1 MRRLQLLLS
10 TAAFVVVASPAQA
23 SEEVTVSQL
32 VAESVELSGVVVIVE
47 GELVGDYGFRDDG
60 SMWTQL
66 NGDTYALVPLLQSE
80 RPAGG
85 NVGVGIRVPA
95 ELAEDLDPPGGY
107 RNRGPLVRVTGTW
120 VHHSDD
126 RQGESFLRVE
136 SLEVLEPGIPLH
148 QSANVWTMA
157 VGLVLILAATMVWL
171 TRPQE

>member
-1 MRRLQLLLS
+1 MRRLQLLF
-10 TAAFVVVASPAQA
+10 TAAAFVAVASPAQA

-32 VAESVELSGVVVIVE
+32 VAESLELTGVVVIVE

-66 NGDTYALVPLLQSE
+66 NGDTYALVPLLQSK

-85 NVGVGIRVPA
+85 NIGVGIRVPA
-95 ELAEDLDPPGGY
+95 ELAEGLDPPGGY
-107 RNRGPLVRVTGTW
+107 RSRGPLVRVTGMW

-136 SLEVLEPGIPLH
+136 SLEIIEPGLPLH
-148 QSANVWTMA
+148 ESANVWTVA
-157 VGLVLILAATMVWL
+157 IGLVLVLAAAGVWL

>member
-1 MRRLQLLLS
+1 MRTLQVLLS

-66 NGDTYALVPLLQSE
+66 NGDTYAQVPLLQSE

-85 NVGVGIRVPA
+85 NVGVGIRVPV
-95 ELAEDLDPPGGY
+95 ELAGDLDPPGGY
-107 RNRGPLVRVTGTW
+107 RNRGPFVRVTGAW

-136 SLEVLEPGIPLH
+136 SLEVLEPGFPLH
-148 QSANVWTMA
+148 ASPNVWTMA
-157 VGLVLILAATMVWL
+157 VGLVLILAATIIWL